1 MCIWGWHFTHKKYST
16 NLPIIK
22 EKKKIIADYI
32 ECGSYNAVAKKY
44 KVSATTV
51 KNTVLKDNKSVVKAV
66 MFAGFARRVK
76 FRPQNGMKVI
86 VRGRVAVYEAAGA
99 YQVYVEDMQPDGV
112 GALNLAF
119 EQLKEKLLKEGLF
132 DHQKKKPLPKYPQKV
147 GVITSETGAVF
158 WDIQNVMKR
167 RFPLA
172 EIVFQP
178 VLVQGEGA
186 AEQIV
191 SAIEKFNNGALCD
204 VLIIARGGGSIEDLW
219 AFNDEILARTIAASK
234 IPIISA
240 VGHETD
246 FTICDFVAD
255 LRAPTPSAAA
265 ELAVPDM
272 QKLISDIEYSA
283 SYINSL
289 MLCRVNDHRKI
300 LVDLTEHG
308 VLKSPERLFSDR
320 KLVIDALLN
329 ALKLRF
335 NEIISKNKEKFLLS
349 VGKLDALSPLKL
361 MSSGYCVALDRKN
374 KVINRVAQV
383 KKNDEICIVVS
394 DGKFDCEVKNMT
406 AGGVFYG
413 EK

>member
-1 MCIWGWHFTHKKYST
+1 MNVNVLTVSQLNFYIKSILDSDANLENIFLTGEISNFTDHYQSGHFYFS
-16 NLPIIK
+16 
-22 EKKKIIADYI
+22 
-32 ECGSYNAVAKKY
+32 
-44 KVSATTV
+44 
-51 KNTVLKDNKSVVKAV
+51 LKDNKSVVKAI

-86 VRGRVAVYEAAGA
+86 VRGRVTVYEPSGV

-132 DHQKKKPLPKYPQKV
+132 DTKIKKSLPKYPQKV

-186 AEQIV
+186 AEQIIG
-191 SAIEKFNNGALCD
+191 AIKEFNEDALCD
-204 VLIIARGGGSIEDLW
+204 VLIVARGGGSIEDLW
-219 AFNDEILARTIAASK
+219 AFNDENLARTIADSK
-234 IPIISA
+234 IPIVSA

-265 ELAVPDM
+265 ELVVPDA
-272 QKLISDIEYSA
+272 QKLISDLEYLT
-283 SYINSL
+283 SYVNSL
-289 MLCRVNDHRKI
+289 MRCRLNDYRKI
-300 LVDLTEHG
+300 LDSLLERE
-308 VLKSPERLFSDR
+308 VLKSPK
-320 KLVIDALLN
+320 KLVSNRGLAVEALAN
-329 ALKLRF
+329 ALKLKF
-335 NEIISKNKEKFLLS
+335 GEVISKNKEKFLLS

-361 MSSGYCVALDRKN
+361 MSSGYCVAFDKEN
-374 KVINRVAQV
+374 SVINCVEQVAE
-383 KKNDEICIVVS
+383 NDRICVAVF
-394 DGKFDCEVKNMT
+394 DGKFDCIVKNVT
-406 AGGVFYG
+406 SGGAFYG
-413 EK
+413 KR

>member
-1 MCIWGWHFTHKKYST
+1 MNTSVLTVSQLNFYIKSVIDSDANLENIFLTGEISNFTDHYQSGHFYFS
-16 NLPIIK
+16 
-22 EKKKIIADYI
+22 
-32 ECGSYNAVAKKY
+32 
-44 KVSATTV
+44 
-51 KNTVLKDNKSVVKAV
+51 LKDNKSVVKAV

-86 VRGRVAVYEAAGA
+86 VRGRVAVYEAAGV

-132 DHQKKKPLPKYPQKV
+132 DPQKKKPLPKYPQKV

-186 AEQIV
+186 AEQII
-191 SAIEKFNNGALCD
+191 SAIKKFNNDALCD
-204 VLIIARGGGSIEDLW
+204 VLIVARGGGSIEDLW
-219 AFNDEILARTIAASK
+219 AFNDEILARTIADSK

-272 QKLISDIEYSA
+272 QKLISDIEYLA

-289 MLCRVNDHRKI
+289 MLCRINDHRKI
-300 LVDLTEHG
+300 LVDFTERG

-320 KLVIDALLN
+320 KLAVDALLN

-374 KVINRVAQV
+374 KVINRVTQV
-383 KKNDEICIVVS
+383 KKNDEICIVVF

>member
-1 MCIWGWHFTHKKYST
+1 MTPSVLTVSQLNFYIKSVIDSDANLENIFLTGEISNFTDHYQSGHFYFS
-16 NLPIIK
+16 
-22 EKKKIIADYI
+22 
-32 ECGSYNAVAKKY
+32 
-44 KVSATTV
+44 
-51 KNTVLKDNKSVVKAV
+51 LKDNKSVVKAV

-86 VRGRVAVYEAAGA
+86 VRGRVAVYEAAGV

-119 EQLKEKLLKEGLF
+119 EQLKEKLSKEGLF
-132 DHQKKKPLPKYPQKV
+132 DPRKKKSLPKYPQKV

-204 VLIIARGGGSIEDLW
+204 VLIVARGGGSIEDLW

-272 QKLISDIEYSA
+272 QKLISDIEYLA

-289 MLCRVNDHRKI
+289 MLCRINDHRKI
-300 LVDLTEHG
+300 LVDLTERG

-335 NEIISKNKEKFLLS
+335 KEKISKNKEKFLLS

>member
-1 MCIWGWHFTHKKYST
+1 MKVNVLTVSQLNFYIKSIIDSDVNLENIFLTGEISNFTDHYQSGHFYFS
-16 NLPIIK
+16 
-22 EKKKIIADYI
+22 
-32 ECGSYNAVAKKY
+32 
-44 KVSATTV
+44 
-51 KNTVLKDNKSVVKAV
+51 LKDKKSVVKAV
-66 MFAGFARRVK
+66 MFAGFARRVR

-86 VRGRVAVYEAAGA
+86 VRGRVAVYEASGV
-99 YQVYVEDMQPDGV
+99 YQIYVEDMQPDGV

-132 DHQKKKPLPKYPQKV
+132 DTKNKKSMPKYPQKV
-147 GVITSETGAVF
+147 GVITSKTGAVF

-172 EIVFQP
+172 EIVFHP

-186 AEQIV
+186 SEQIV
-191 SAIEKFNNGALCD
+191 RAIEKFNNGELCD
-204 VLIIARGGGSIEDLW
+204 VLIVARGGGSIEDLW
-219 AFNDEILARTIAASK
+219 AFNDETLARTIAASK

-289 MLCRVNDHRKI
+289 LLCRVNDYRKI
-300 LVDLTEHG
+300 LVNLTERG
-308 VLKSPERLFSDR
+308 VLKNPERIVSDR
-320 KLVIDALLN
+320 EFAVDAMLN

-335 NEIISKNKEKFLLS
+335 NETISENKQKFLLS

-361 MSSGYCVALDRKN
+361 MSSGYCVALNPEN
-374 KVINRVAQV
+374 KVINCVAQV
-383 KKNDEICIVVS
+383 AENDKICVVVS
-394 DGKFDCEVKNMT
+394 DGKIDCTVKNMT
-406 AGGVFYG
+406 SGGVFYG

>member
-1 MCIWGWHFTHKKYST
+1 MNVNVLTVSQLNFYIKSILDSDANLENIFLTGEISNFTDHYQSGHFYFS
-16 NLPIIK
+16 
-22 EKKKIIADYI
+22 
-32 ECGSYNAVAKKY
+32 
-44 KVSATTV
+44 
-51 KNTVLKDNKSVVKAV
+51 LKDNKSVVKAI

-86 VRGRVAVYEAAGA
+86 VRGRVTVYETSGV

-132 DHQKKKPLPKYPQKV
+132 DTKTKKSLPKYPQKV

-186 AEQIV
+186 AEQIIG
-191 SAIEKFNNGALCD
+191 AIKEFNEDALCD
-204 VLIIARGGGSIEDLW
+204 VLIVARGGGSIEDLW
-219 AFNDEILARTIAASK
+219 AFNDENLARAIADSK
-234 IPIISA
+234 IPIVSA

-265 ELAVPDM
+265 ELVVPDA
-272 QKLISDIEYSA
+272 QKLISDLEYLT
-283 SYINSL
+283 SYVNSL
-289 MLCRVNDHRKI
+289 MRCRLNDYSFKEPEKARKQQRTSRGSI
-300 LVDLTEHG
+300 SEC
-308 VLKSPERLFSDR
+308 
-320 KLVIDALLN
+320 A
-329 ALKLRF
+329 
-335 NEIISKNKEKFLLS
+335 EIKIW
-349 VGKLDALSPLKL
+349 
-361 MSSGYCVALDRKN
+361 
-374 KVINRVAQV
+374 
-383 KKNDEICIVVS
+383 
-394 DGKFDCEVKNMT
+394 
-406 AGGVFYG
+406 
-413 EK
+413 

>member
-1 MCIWGWHFTHKKYST
+1 MNILTVSQLNFYVKSIIDSDANLENIFLTGEISNFTDHYQSGHFYFS
-16 NLPIIK
+16 
-22 EKKKIIADYI
+22 
-32 ECGSYNAVAKKY
+32 
-44 KVSATTV
+44 
-51 KNTVLKDNKSVVKAV
+51 LKDKKSVVKAI
-66 MFAGFARRVK
+66 MFAGFARRVR
-76 FRPQNGMKVI
+76 FRLQNGMKVI
-86 VRGRVAVYEAAGA
+86 VRGRVAVYEVSGV

-132 DHQKKKPLPKYPQKV
+132 NTKNKKSLPKYPQKV

-167 RFPLA
+167 RFPLV
-172 EIVFQP
+172 EIVFHP

-186 AEQIV
+186 SEQIV
-191 SAIEKFNNGALCD
+191 SAIEKFNNGELCD
-204 VLIIARGGGSIEDLW
+204 VLIVARGGGSIEDLW

-289 MLCRVNDHRKI
+289 MLCRINDRRKI
-300 LVDLTEHG
+300 LVDLSERG
-308 VLKSPERLFSDR
+308 VLKNPERIVSDR
-320 KLVIDALLN
+320 EFAVDAMLN

-335 NEIISKNKEKFLLS
+335 NEIIS
-349 VGKLDALSPLKL
+349 
-361 MSSGYCVALDRKN
+361 
-374 KVINRVAQV
+374 
-383 KKNDEICIVVS
+383 
-394 DGKFDCEVKNMT
+394 
-406 AGGVFYG
+406 
-413 EK
+413 

>member
-1 MCIWGWHFTHKKYST
+1 MNILTVSQLNFYVKSIIDSDANLENIFLTGEISNFTDHYQSGHFYFS
-16 NLPIIK
+16 
-22 EKKKIIADYI
+22 
-32 ECGSYNAVAKKY
+32 
-44 KVSATTV
+44 
-51 KNTVLKDNKSVVKAV
+51 LKDKKSVVKAI
-66 MFAGFARRVK
+66 MFAGFARRVR
-76 FRPQNGMKVI
+76 FRLQNGMKVI
-86 VRGRVAVYEAAGA
+86 VRGRVAVYEVSGV

-132 DHQKKKPLPKYPQKV
+132 NTKNKKSLPKYPQKV

-167 RFPLA
+167 RFPLV
-172 EIVFQP
+172 EIVFHP

-186 AEQIV
+186 SEQIV
-191 SAIEKFNNGALCD
+191 SAIEKFNNGELCD
-204 VLIIARGGGSIEDLW
+204 VLIVARGGGSIEDLW

-289 MLCRVNDHRKI
+289 MLCRINDRRKI
-300 LVDLTEHG
+300 LVDLSERG
-308 VLKSPERLFSDR
+308 VLKNPERIVSDR
-320 KLVIDALLN
+320 EFAVDAMLN

-335 NEIISKNKEKFLLS
+335 NEIISENKQKFLLS

-361 MSSGYCVALDRKN
+361 MSSGYCVALNTEN
-374 KVINRVAQV
+374 KVINCVAQV
-383 KKNDEICIVVS
+383 AENDKICVVVS
-394 DGKFDCEVKNMT
+394 DGKIDCTVKNMT
-406 AGGVFYG
+406 SGGVFYG

>member
-1 MCIWGWHFTHKKYST
+1 MTPSVLTVSQLNFYIKSVIDSDANLENIFLTGEISNFTDHYQSGHFYFS
-16 NLPIIK
+16 
-22 EKKKIIADYI
+22 
-32 ECGSYNAVAKKY
+32 
-44 KVSATTV
+44 
-51 KNTVLKDNKSVVKAV
+51 LKDNKSVVKAV

-86 VRGRVAVYEAAGA
+86 VRGRVAVYEAAGV

-119 EQLKEKLLKEGLF
+119 EQLKEKLSKEGLF
-132 DHQKKKPLPKYPQKV
+132 DPRKKKSLPKYPQKV

-191 SAIEKFNNGALCD
+191 SAIKKFNNDALCD
-204 VLIIARGGGSIEDLW
+204 VLIVARGGGSIEDLW
-219 AFNDEILARTIAASK
+219 AFNDEILARTIADSK

-289 MLCRVNDHRKI
+289 MLCRINDHRKI
-300 LVDLTEHG
+300 LVDLTERG

-335 NEIISKNKEKFLLS
+335 NEKISKNKEKFLLS

>member
-1 MCIWGWHFTHKKYST
+1 MNTSIFTVSQLNFYIKSVVDSDANLENIFLTGEISNFTDHYQSGHFYFS
-16 NLPIIK
+16 
-22 EKKKIIADYI
+22 
-32 ECGSYNAVAKKY
+32 
-44 KVSATTV
+44 
-51 KNTVLKDNKSVVKAV
+51 LKDNKSVVKAV

-86 VRGRVAVYEAAGA
+86 VRGRVAVYEAAGV

-132 DHQKKKPLPKYPQKV
+132 DPQKKKPLPKYPQKV

-191 SAIEKFNNGALCD
+191 SAIKKFNNDALCD
-204 VLIIARGGGSIEDLW
+204 VLIVARGGGSIEDLW
-219 AFNDEILARTIAASK
+219 AFNDEILARTIADSK

-289 MLCRVNDHRKI
+289 MLCRINDHRKI
-300 LVDLTEHG
+300 LVDLTERG

-335 NEIISKNKEKFLLS
+335 NEKISKNKEKFLLS

>member
-1 MCIWGWHFTHKKYST
+1 MNTSVLTVSQLNFYIKSIIDSDVNLENIFLTGEISNFTDHYQSGHFYFS
-16 NLPIIK
+16 
-22 EKKKIIADYI
+22 
-32 ECGSYNAVAKKY
+32 
-44 KVSATTV
+44 
-51 KNTVLKDNKSVVKAV
+51 LKDNKSVVKAV

-76 FRPQNGMKVI
+76 FKPQNGMKVI
-86 VRGRVAVYEAAGA
+86 LRGRVAVYEAAGV

-132 DHQKKKPLPKYPQKV
+132 DTQKKKPLPQYPQKV

-191 SAIEKFNNGALCD
+191 KAIEKFNNGALCD
-204 VLIIARGGGSIEDLW
+204 VLIVARGGGSIEDLW
-219 AFNDEILARTIAASK
+219 AFNDETLARSIAASK

-265 ELAVPDM
+265 ELAVPNI

-289 MLCRVNDHRKI
+289 MLCRINDYRKI
-300 LVDLTEHG
+300 LVNLTERG
-308 VLKSPERLFSDR
+308 VLKSPEKLFSGR
-320 KLVIDALLN
+320 KLVVDALLS

-335 NEIISKNKEKFLLS
+335 NEIISKNKEKFLLA

-361 MSSGYCVALDRKN
+361 MNSGYCVALDSGN
-374 KVINRVAQV
+374 KAINRVANV
-383 KKNDEICIVVS
+383 KKNDQICIVVS
-394 DGKFDCEVKNMT
+394 DGKIDCEVKNMVS
-406 AGGVFYG
+406 GGVFYG

>member
-1 MCIWGWHFTHKKYST
+1 MNPSVLTVSQLNFYIKSVIDSEANLENIFLTGEISNFTDHYQSGHFYFS
-16 NLPIIK
+16 
-22 EKKKIIADYI
+22 
-32 ECGSYNAVAKKY
+32 
-44 KVSATTV
+44 
-51 KNTVLKDNKSVVKAV
+51 LKDNKSVVKAV

-86 VRGRVAVYEAAGA
+86 VRGRVAVYEAAGV

-119 EQLKEKLLKEGLF
+119 EQLKEKLSKEGLF
-132 DHQKKKPLPKYPQKV
+132 DPRKKKSLPKYPQKV

-178 VLVQGEGA
+178 VLVQGAGA

-191 SAIEKFNNGALCD
+191 SAIKKFNNDALCD
-204 VLIIARGGGSIEDLW
+204 VLIVARGGGSIEDLW
-219 AFNDEILARTIAASK
+219 AFNDEILARTIADSK

-289 MLCRVNDHRKI
+289 MLCRINDHRKI
-300 LVDLTEHG
+300 LVDLTERG

-335 NEIISKNKEKFLLS
+335 NEKISKNKEKFLLS

>member
-1 MCIWGWHFTHKKYST
+1 MNTSILTVSQLNFYIKSVVDSDANLENIFLTGEISNFTDHYQSGHFYFS
-16 NLPIIK
+16 
-22 EKKKIIADYI
+22 
-32 ECGSYNAVAKKY
+32 
-44 KVSATTV
+44 
-51 KNTVLKDNKSVVKAV
+51 LKDNKSVVKAV

-86 VRGRVAVYEAAGA
+86 VRGRVAVYEAAGV

-132 DHQKKKPLPKYPQKV
+132 DPQKKKPLPKYPQKV

-191 SAIEKFNNGALCD
+191 SAIKKFNNDALCD
-204 VLIIARGGGSIEDLW
+204 VLIVARGGGSIEDLW
-219 AFNDEILARTIAASK
+219 AFNDEILARTIADSK

-289 MLCRVNDHRKI
+289 MLCRINDHRKI
-300 LVDLTEHG
+300 LVDLTERG

-335 NEIISKNKEKFLLS
+335 NEKISKNKEKFLLS

>member
-1 MCIWGWHFTHKKYST
+1 MNTSVLTVSQLNFYIKSVIDSDANLENIFLTGEISNFTDHYQSGH
-16 NLPIIK
+16 
-22 EKKKIIADYI
+22 YYF
-32 ECGSYNAVAKKY
+32 S
-44 KVSATTV
+44 
-51 KNTVLKDNKSVVKAV
+51 LKDNKSVVKAV

-86 VRGRVAVYEAAGA
+86 VRGRVAVYEVAGV
-99 YQVYVEDMQPDGV
+99 YQVYVEDMRPDGV

-119 EQLKEKLLKEGLF
+119 EQLKEKLSKEGLF
-132 DHQKKKPLPKYPQKV
+132 DPRKKKSLPKYPQKV

-204 VLIIARGGGSIEDLW
+204 VLIVARGGGSIEDLW
-219 AFNDEILARTIAASK
+219 AFNDEILARTIADSK

-289 MLCRVNDHRKI
+289 MLCRINDHRKI
-300 LVDLTEHG
+300 LVDLTERG

-374 KVINRVAQV
+374 KVINRVTQV

>member
-1 MCIWGWHFTHKKYST
+1 MNTSVLTVSQLNFYIKSVIDSDVNLENIFLTGEISNFTDHYQSGHFYFS
-16 NLPIIK
+16 
-22 EKKKIIADYI
+22 
-32 ECGSYNAVAKKY
+32 
-44 KVSATTV
+44 
-51 KNTVLKDNKSVVKAV
+51 LKDNKSVVKAV

-86 VRGRVAVYEAAGA
+86 VRGRVAVYEAAGV

-132 DHQKKKPLPKYPQKV
+132 DPRKKKPLPKYPQKV

-204 VLIIARGGGSIEDLW
+204 VLIVARGGGSIEDLW
-219 AFNDEILARTIAASK
+219 AFNDEILARTIADSK

-289 MLCRVNDHRKI
+289 MLCRINDHRKI
-300 LVDLTEHG
+300 LVDLTERG
-308 VLKSPERLFSDR
+308 VLKSPERLFNDR

-374 KVINRVAQV
+374 KVINRVTQV
-383 KKNDEICIVVS
+383 KKNDEIYIVVS